1 MTHAIELTV
10 TQKRSLTP
18 SSVELTL
25 AVPKELQTNFA
36 FKAGQYLTLIQEIDH
51 AEVRRSYSLCSAPSQ
66 NTWKVGIKKVS
77 GGTFSTWAHDVL
89 KEGESLKVLA
99 PQGQFTISPS
109 AEDRQHYLGFA
120 AGSGITPIM
129 GMIQEVMAVAPM
141 AKFTLVYGNQ
151 SPEEAMFLEELKT
164 LENNYPDRFKMILFY
179 SRTSVQDVRFGR
191 IESGAIKHLFQN
203 ELAGVFFDQYL
214 LCGPE
219 QMIQTLKE
227 VLPEFGA
234 SKDNIHDEL
243 FFSSAEGTAEVKEGQ
258 CALTI
263 VLDGASTVLHIDK
276 KTPVLDAALEHDLDP
291 PYSCQGGICSSC
303 IARVTQG
310 QAQMIKNQILT
321 DGEVAEGLVL
331 TCQTLAQSDQL
342 TVDYDQ
348 A

>member
-25 AVPKELQTNFA
+25 AVPEELQTNFA
-36 FKAGQYLTLIQEIDH
+36 FKAGQYLTLIQEIDR

-89 KEGESLKVLA
+89 KEGEPLKVLA

-129 GMIQEVMAVAPM
+129 GMIQEVMALAPM

-164 LENNYPDRFKMILFY
+164 LKNNYPDRFKMILFY
-179 SRTSVQDVRFGR
+179 SRTSVQDMRFGR
-191 IESGAIKHLFQN
+191 IESGTIKHLFQN
-203 ELAGVFFDQYL
+203 DLAGVSFDKYL

-263 VLDGASTVLHIDK
+263 VLDGASAVLHIDK
-276 KTPVLDAALEHDLDP
+276 NTPVLDAALKHDLDP

>member
-25 AVPKELQTNFA
+25 AVPEELQTNFA

-89 KEGESLKVLA
+89 KEGEPLKVLA

-129 GMIQEVMAVAPM
+129 GMIQEVMALAPM

-164 LENNYPDRFKMILFY
+164 LKNNYPDRFKMILFY
-179 SRTSVQDVRFGR
+179 SRTSVQDMRFGR
-191 IESGAIKHLFQN
+191 IESGTIKHLFQN
-203 ELAGVFFDQYL
+203 DLAGVSFDQYL

-227 VLPEFGA
+227 ALPEFGA

-276 KTPVLDAALEHDLDP
+276 NTPVLDAALKHDLDP

>member
-1 MTHAIELTV
+1 
-10 TQKRSLTP
+10 
-18 SSVELTL
+18 
-25 AVPKELQTNFA
+25 
-36 FKAGQYLTLIQEIDH
+36 
-51 AEVRRSYSLCSAPSQ
+51 
-66 NTWKVGIKKVS
+66 VS

-129 GMIQEVMAVAPM
+129 GMIQEVMALAPM

-179 SRTSVQDVRFGR
+179 SRASVQDVRFGR
-191 IESGAIKHLFQN
+191 IESGTIKHLFQN
-203 ELAGVFFDQYL
+203 ELAGVSFDQYL

-276 KTPVLDAALEHDLDP
+276 NTPVLDAALKHDLDP

-342 TVDYDQ
+342 TVDYDE

>member
-1 MTHAIELTV
+1 
-10 TQKRSLTP
+10 
-18 SSVELTL
+18 
-25 AVPKELQTNFA
+25 
-36 FKAGQYLTLIQEIDH
+36 
-51 AEVRRSYSLCSAPSQ
+51 
-66 NTWKVGIKKVS
+66 
-77 GGTFSTWAHDVL
+77 
-89 KEGESLKVLA
+89 
-99 PQGQFTISPS
+99 
-109 AEDRQHYLGFA
+109 
-120 AGSGITPIM
+120 
-129 GMIQEVMAVAPM
+129 
-141 AKFTLVYGNQ
+141 
-151 SPEEAMFLEELKT
+151 
-164 LENNYPDRFKMILFY
+164 MILFY
-179 SRTSVQDVRFGR
+179 SRASVQDVRFGR
-191 IESGAIKHLFQN
+191 IESGTIKHLFQN
-203 ELAGVFFDQYL
+203 ELAGVSFDQYL

-227 VLPEFGA
+227 VLPELGA
-234 SKDNIHDEL
+234 SKDSIHDEL
-243 FFSSAEGTAEVKEGQ
+243 FFSSAEGTVEVKEGQ

-276 KTPVLDAALEHDLDP
+276 NTPVLDAALKHDLDP